1 MNVDFVILDETE
13 STNSEALRLAKFI
26 DMPTFIL
33 AKRQTNGRGR
43 SARLWVDPVGNFSGT
58 ILIKLD
64 EDLQKL
70 ALRSFVAA
78 ISVYDAVDQEIGI
91 GHQLSLKWPNDILL
105 NEKKICGILL
115 ETKKVDNGTALAI
128 GIGINLMSVPRLQK
142 LSQVTTEPG
151 SIFNESGVEIDP
163 VEFCKSIAHH
173 YLFRE
178 SQFQEM
184 GFTKI
189 REIWMKRA
197 ANVGKEIVARTP
209 SSEYRGVFDSI
220 DEKGQLVLTNNI
232 GQKKIAAAEIFFSN
246 G

>member
-26 DMPTFIL
+26 DKPTFIL

-78 ISVYDAVDQEIGI
+78 ISVYDAIDQEIGI

-115 ETKKVDNGTALAI
+115 ETKKIDNGTALAI

-220 DEKGQLVLTNNI
+220 DEKGQLVLTNNME
-232 GQKKIAAAEIFFSN
+232 KTKIAAAEIFFSN